1 MRIPGL
7 VFMFTAAAFTACRP
21 APAPPPAPAPEPE
34 VLPTPIVVPTPPPTR
49 VLLQHLVDSVLAAPM
64 WRNARWGILMV
75 DAERG
80 DTLVTHDADRLF
92 MPASNQKLL
101 TGAIALTTLGPD
113 YRWRTPVLL
122 HGTQRGRTFHGR
134 VLVEGSGDPSI
145 SDTLRGGRA
154 ASAFDAVADALAA
167 RGISR
172 LVGTVEP
179 YGDAMPGATTGYGW
193 AWDDFDAGYSA
204 AVDELFYNEG
214 ELHLRV
220 RAGRRAGDRVTVE
233 RAPTR
238 HYPAL
243 RVEAVTRDSTP
254 MPPGAPRPARL
265 RAEYDSIGATVTVSG
280 TLAMGDSAR
289 LIIAYRHPA
298 DAFLAGFREALEAR
312 GIRFASRPMARRD
325 TVGRPLDTLTVIT
338 SPAFSAVLPRMEKP
352 SQNQMAE
359 LFFRSAARVATGSG
373 SADSAQAYGARLL
386 ASWGIGA
393 EAVAYRDGSGLSR
406 HDYLTPR
413 AVVTVLDVMR
423 RSPHFPLFRDALPV
437 AGVDGTIANR
447 MKGTP
452 AQGNVRAKTGT
463 LDKTRSLSGYLTTGD
478 GRLVLFS
485 LLCNNFTVPN
495 REVER
500 VQDLLVT
507 FLASRALTDP
517 MGRP

>member
-1 MRIPGL
+1 MRIRALLALTVG
-7 VFMFTAAAFTACRP
+7 AFAACRP
-21 APAPPPAPAPEPE
+21 APAPPPALAPEPE
-34 VLPTPIVVPTPPPTR
+34 VLPTPIIVPSPPSARVV
-49 VLLQHLVDSVLAAPM
+49 LQQLVDSVLAAPM

-122 HGTQRGRTFHGR
+122 HGRQRAGTFHGR

-145 SDTLRGGRA
+145 SDSLRGGRA

-167 RGISR
+167 RGITR

-220 RAGRRAGDRVTVE
+220 RAGRRVGDPVTVE

-238 HYPAL
+238 RYPPV
-243 RVEAVTRDSTP
+243 RIEAVTRESAP
-254 MPPGAPRPARL
+254 VPPGAPRPPRL
-265 RAEYDSIGATVTVSG
+265 RAEYDSIGAIVTVSG
-280 TLAMGDSAR
+280 TLAQGDSAR
-289 LIIAYRHPA
+289 LVVAYRHPT

-312 GIRFASRPMARRD
+312 GVRFTPRPLARRD
-325 TVGRPLDTLTVIT
+325 TAGRPLDTLAVIL

-359 LFFRSAARVATGSG
+359 LLFRSAARVATGSG
-373 SADSAQAYGARLL
+373 SADSAQAHGARML

-463 LDKTRSLSGYLTTGD
+463 LDKTRALSGYLTTGD

-507 FLASRALTDP
+507 LLASRALTDP